1 MDNYTNTLDE
11 GLTNELGN
19 NQSINIYSEKAIWGF
34 SIFFTTIFG
43 GVLLMQNLRDIG
55 KKKEASLVLILSCVY
70 TALTIF
76 LINLFDRPN
85 TSITFLFNA
94 AGGLVLTK
102 YFFVKYF
109 PKEHK
114 YQKKKIW
121 KPLIISIIIL
131 IPFVW
136 AAIYTLNHK
145 G

>member
-102 YFFVKYF
+102 NFFVKYF
-109 PKEHK
+109 PNEHK